1 MDVQSTLLRVCGLYI
16 IVVSMGTL
24 PLAENTQAMDVRQI
38 IFRAVIITVT
48 RRDVMNKPQMD
59 VRMIQAYVA
68 EETLHHVRV
77 VMERVED
84 MPHVLRQMRENV
96 SQYITFQLA
105 PDRSPII
112 FVKVI
117 IIRENVEEEL
127 RAFVRVMPH
136 VIVS

>member
-68 EETLHHVRV
+68 EETLHRVRV

-105 PDRSPII
+105 PGRSPII